1 MLQSDYST
9 ENRRRLLLTGATG
22 FVGRALL
29 QRLGAEGRAVRVL
42 RRSEGSSPAL
52 TGVSVDVVEV
62 GDLETATLDAHL
74 FLGVDAVIHLAAR
87 VHQMSED
94 AETAEAMHFRANAVA
109 TERLAEAASRFGVRR
124 FVYMS
129 SIKVNGE
136 RTNDAPYS
144 AANTPS
150 PVDAYG
156 RSKWAAEQALFKLAA
171 DSNMSVA
178 VIRPCL
184 VVGPGAK
191 GNLAV
196 LARLLSAGIPL
207 PLRAVANRR
216 SMVSLENLVDL
227 ILRAIDEDYSGLR
240 LGLAADDVPVSTP
253 EMVQALASG
262 LGRSARLLAVPAGL
276 LRHLGRW
283 TGRMEQV
290 GRVLDDLVVD
300 NESAK
305 ASFNWSPRQTTVD
318 ALRAMG
324 EAYRMTQ

>member
-9 ENRRRLLLTGATG
+9 ANRRRLLLTGATG

-29 QRLGAEGRAVRVL
+29 QRLCAEGRAVRVL
-42 RRSEGSSPAL
+42 RRSENPSPAL
-52 TGVSVDVVEV
+52 TGVSVDVLTV
-62 GDLETATLDAHL
+62 GDLEAATLDPHL
-74 FLGVDAVIHLAAR
+74 FHNVDAVIHLAAR

-94 AETAEAMHFRANAVA
+94 AKVAEAMHFRANAVT

-136 RTNDAPYS
+136 RTIGEPYS
-144 AANTPS
+144 AASTPS

-156 RSKWAAEQALFKLAA
+156 RSKWAAEQSLVKLAA

-178 VIRPCL
+178 IIRPCL

-207 PLRAVANRR
+207 PLRAVLNRR
-216 SMVSLENLVDL
+216 SMVSLDNLVDL
-227 ILRAIDEDYSGLR
+227 TIHAIDEDYSGLR

-253 EMVQALASG
+253 EMVQALAAG
-262 LGRSARLLAVPAGL
+262 LGRSARLLSVPASL
-276 LRHLGRW
+276 LRQLGRW
-283 TGRMEQV
+283 SGRMEQV

-305 ASFNWSPRQTTVD
+305 ASFNWRPRQTTAD

-324 EAYRMTQ
+324 IAYRLTH

>member
-1 MLQSDYST
+1 MLQSDPSADG
-9 ENRRRLLLTGATG
+9 RQRLLLTGDTG

-42 RRSEGSSPAL
+42 RRSEGPLPAL
-52 TGVSVDVVEV
+52 PGVSVDVLQV
-62 GDLETATLDAHL
+62 GDLETATLDAHI
-74 FLGVDAVIHLAAR
+74 FDGVDAVIHLAAR

-94 AETAEAMHFRANAVA
+94 AKTAEAMHFRANAVT

-136 RTNDAPYS
+136 RTIGTPYS
-144 AANTPS
+144 AVSTPA
-150 PVDAYG
+150 PLDAYG
-156 RSKWAAEQALFKLAA
+156 RSKWAAEQALGKLAA

-178 VIRPCL
+178 IIRPCL

-216 SMVSLENLVDL
+216 SMVALENLVDL
-227 ILRAIDEDYSGLR
+227 ILAAIDEDYSGLR

-253 EMVQALASG
+253 EMAEALAAG
-262 LGRSARLLAVPAGL
+262 LGRSARLLPVPAGL
-276 LRHLGRW
+276 LRQLGRW

-305 ASFNWSPRQTTVD
+305 GSFNWRPRQTTVD

-324 EAYRMTQ
+324 AAYRMTQ